1 MIMLPLL
8 ILMLVGGGPL
18 EGSIFNYNIT
28 FTVVNGQN
36 TMQPYDSSSPYYY
49 VLNQNI
55 FRNSTLQTVILD
67 SITLDGASV
76 GWQTM
81 SDNDGNPMIRLLT
94 DKPLEPNRNATVG
107 LSFKIYLRNATYD
120 LSSSGNISE
129 IPGDLVD
136 EYPLAGIWNLSRMG
150 NSSEVVATA
159 MAIKGE
165 EENALQVI
173 LRMLRWFEDNMFYVS
188 NLTNPQEVWQTFT
201 TRSGDCDDQ
210 ANLFVLYCRILG
222 IPAYTSLGPMYLPG
236 VDLQSDHNLRFN
248 LTNVAWHGWAMV
260 LLPTTNGSQW
270 FPVDLTFF
278 YGATLQSGHLKSSN
292 VINHINGSAL
302 ALWDAVE
309 YVWVNSSDYVR
320 DTVDQ
325 KSNIIDSDVM
335 WIENHEM
342 VLVEGDYNPPPT
354 VYDST
359 GLYLMLLAFTAL
371 LIIVIRTF
379 IPPKPHSVKSS

>member
-1 MIMLPLL
+1 MTMLPLL
-8 ILMLVGGGPL
+8 ILMLVGG
-18 EGSIFNYNIT
+18 ESMQGSIFNYNMT

-67 SITLDGASV
+67 SVTLDGASV
-76 GWQTM
+76 GWQTS
-81 SDNDGNPMIRLLT
+81 SDNDGNPMIKILT
-94 DKPLEPNRNATVG
+94 DKPLKPNSNATVG
-107 LSFKIYLRNATYD
+107 LSFKIYLSNTTYD
-120 LSSSGNISE
+120 LSDIGNISE
-129 IPGDLVD
+129 IPGDLMR
-136 EYPLAGIWNLSRMG
+136 EYPLTGIWNLSRMG

-173 LRMLRWFEDNMFYVS
+173 LRMLRWFEDNMFYIS
-188 NLTNPQEVWQTFT
+188 NLTDPQEVWHTFT
-201 TRSGDCDDQ
+201 THSGDCDDQ

-236 VDLQSDHNLRFN
+236 TDLQSDHNLRFN

-260 LLPTTNGSQW
+260 FLPTKNGGQW

-278 YGATLQSGHLKSSN
+278 YGATLQSGHLRSGN
-292 VINHINGSAL
+292 VINHINGSAF

-309 YVWVNSSDYVR
+309 YVQVNSSDYVR

-325 KSNIIDSDVM
+325 KRNIIDSDAM
-335 WIENHEM
+335 WVENHVM

-371 LIIVIRTF
+371 LVVVISTF
-379 IPPKPHSVKSS
+379 IPRKPQSAKPS

>member
-1 MIMLPLL
+1 MQ
-8 ILMLVGGGPL
+8 
-18 EGSIFNYNIT
+18 GSIFNYNMT

-67 SITLDGASV
+67 SVTLDGASV
-76 GWQTM
+76 EWQTS
-81 SDNDGNPMIRLLT
+81 SDNDGNPMIKILT
-94 DKPLEPNRNATVG
+94 DKPLKPNSNATVG
-107 LSFKIYLRNATYD
+107 LSFKIYLSNTTYD
-120 LSSSGNISE
+120 LSDIGNISE
-129 IPGDLVD
+129 IPGDLMR
-136 EYPLAGIWNLSRMG
+136 EYPLMGIWNLSRMG

-173 LRMLRWFEDNMFYVS
+173 LRMLRWFEDNMFYIS
-188 NLTNPQEVWQTFT
+188 NLTDPQEVWHTFT
-201 TRSGDCDDQ
+201 THSGDCDDQ

-236 VDLQSDHNLRFN
+236 TDLQSDHNLRFN

-260 LLPTTNGSQW
+260 FLPTKNGGQW

-278 YGATLQSGHLKSSN
+278 YGATLQSGHLRSGN
-292 VINHINGSAL
+292 VINHINGSAF

-309 YVWVNSSDYVR
+309 YVQVNSSDYVR

-325 KSNIIDSDVM
+325 KRNIIDSDAM
-335 WIENHEM
+335 WIENHVM
-342 VLVEGDYNPPPT
+342 VLVEGDYNPLPLFTTVLVYTLCCWRLPPCW
-354 VYDST
+354 
-359 GLYLMLLAFTAL
+359 LW
-371 LIIVIRTF
+371 
-379 IPPKPHSVKSS
+379 